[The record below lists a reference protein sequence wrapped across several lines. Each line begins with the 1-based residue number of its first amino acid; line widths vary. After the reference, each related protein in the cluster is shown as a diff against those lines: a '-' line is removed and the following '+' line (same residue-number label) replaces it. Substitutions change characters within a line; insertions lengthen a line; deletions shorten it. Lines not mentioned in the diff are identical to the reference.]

1 MGNPPQPNPYW
12 QKALQYQQQGQ
23 QGGEQRNQGRQQ
35 QQRQQ
40 QQRQQENKPRD
51 FGGFDSLVVDRE
63 CMIKLGNGEVI
74 KGLVSA
80 ASKYFYLVN
89 AGGQVTIVNKAYVVL
104 IMPIQ
109 TPQQNN
115 TNNNGTGGSNGEN
128 SPRAR

>member
-1 MGNPPQPNPYW
+1 MVSPNTRNPYW
-12 QKALQYQQQGQ
+12 EKAIQYQQANQAKQ
-23 QGGEQRNQGRQQ
+23 QGKAQVKQQPKQQG
-35 QQRQQ
+35 
-40 QQRQQENKPRD
+40 NKPRD

-89 AGGQVTIVNKAYVVL
+89 AGGQVMVVNKAYVVM
-104 IMPIQ
+104 ITPIQ

-115 TNNNGTGGSNGEN
+115 TNNNGTGDSNGGN
-128 SPRAR
+128 SPRAK